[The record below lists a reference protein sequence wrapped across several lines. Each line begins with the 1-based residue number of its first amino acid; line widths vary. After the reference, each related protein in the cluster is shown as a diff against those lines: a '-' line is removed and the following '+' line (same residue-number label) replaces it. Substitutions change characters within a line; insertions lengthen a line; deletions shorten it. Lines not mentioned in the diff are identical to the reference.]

1 MANPSTARDKDVA
14 DIACQILDAH
24 RSRHRVH
31 LVQELAKAKRLL
43 DTFQPRDMFE
53 RERLEV
59 LEGVMEYLESPIM
72 DRVRAAQHLLEQL
85 ANLDA
90 APMSR
95 RQCLP
100 A

>member
-1 MANPSTARDKDVA
+1 MANPTTARDKDVA
-14 DIACQILDAH
+14 DIAGEILAAH
-24 RSRHRVH
+24 RSTRRVH
-31 LVQELAKAKRLL
+31 LVHELAKAKRLL
-43 DTFQPRDMFE
+43 DTFQPRDTFE

-59 LEGVMEYLESPIM
+59 LEGVVEYLESPIM
-72 DRVRAAQHLLEQL
+72 DRVRAAHQLLEQL

-95 RQCLP
+95 RQSLP